1 MRTLA
6 AVLAILIAAPA
17 AADCDGIAKKAQSV
31 SRADVAPTFSK
42 LIACDAEVA
51 EAHFDDFMKASGDV
65 ETLVQLAL
73 VTIDAGLYTPVWGL
87 LDNIPDYSA
96 RDEVAAA
103 VGSKC
108 VEHSGMLPFIKG
120 AYVGVGDRQFGQWR
134 EALRS
139 CTVEGMTLWL
149 KEVTTKPPTSSYHN
163 KYTTVVEAFV
173 RHKTTDALEV
183 LENAA
188 TEAGANGG
196 PIGDL
201 LDQMAESLRPE
212 GLGARMSED
221 DKGKLR
227 DAMGRIAE
235 GAQPASA
242 RIVADRLYQLGYGDA
257 AAALLPKVYPDRV
270 QGNGSMLYAVASIE
284 ACSGSTVVHYA
295 QVTDK
300 AKRWVISEDVTA
312 PARAFKP
319 RLKCTAEGEW
329 PVMATP
335 EPVSNKADIEAWVQS
350 LADAETGKGSE
361 TKLREEKTIA
371 LD

>member
-1 MRTLA
+1 
-6 AVLAILIAAPA
+6 
-17 AADCDGIAKKAQSV
+17 
-31 SRADVAPTFSK
+31 
-42 LIACDAEVA
+42 
-51 EAHFDDFMKASGDV
+51 
-65 ETLVQLAL
+65 
-73 VTIDAGLYTPVWGL
+73 
-87 LDNIPDYSA
+87 
-96 RDEVAAA
+96 
-103 VGSKC
+103 
-108 VEHSGMLPFIKG
+108 
-120 AYVGVGDRQFGQWR
+120 
-134 EALRS
+134 
-139 CTVEGMTLWL
+139 
-149 KEVTTKPPTSSYHN
+149 
-163 KYTTVVEAFV
+163 
-173 RHKTTDALEV
+173 
-183 LENAA
+183 
-188 TEAGANGG
+188 
-196 PIGDL
+196 
-201 LDQMAESLRPE
+201 
-212 GLGARMSED
+212 MSED